1 MGRIWPYL
9 GTLTVALAIVALIPW
24 ISIGFL

>member
-9 GTLTVALAIVALIPW
+9 GALLVAVIVVAAIPW
-24 ISIGFL
+24 LSAGFL